1 MKIYYHE
8 KISSMYHVRLKKG
21 GGGRRI
27 NQKFLIRI
35 LAGFI
40 QLVVLFTKLRS
51 NLQVESFLAKL
62 N

>member
-1 MKIYYHE
+1 
-8 KISSMYHVRLKKG
+8 MYHVRLKKRG
-21 GGGRRI
+21 GGI

-40 QLVVLFTKLRS
+40 QSVVLSTKLRS
-51 NLQVESFLAKL
+51 NRQVESFLAKL

>member
-8 KISSMYHVRLKKG
+8 KISSMYHVRLKEKG
-21 GGGRRI
+21 GGRI

-35 LAGFI
+35 LAGFM
-40 QLVVLFTKLRS
+40 QSVVLFTELRR
-51 NLQVESFLAKL
+51 NHQVESFLDKL

>member
-8 KISSMYHVRLKKG
+8 KISSMYHVRVKKG
-21 GGGRRI
+21 GGGRI

-40 QLVVLFTKLRS
+40 QSVVLSTKLRS
-51 NLQVESFLAKL
+51 NRQVESFLAKL

>member
-21 GGGRRI
+21 GGRI

-51 NLQVESFLAKL
+51 NRQVESFLAKL

>member
-1 MKIYYHE
+1 MKIYYYE
-8 KISSMYHVRLKKG
+8 KISSMYHVRLKEKG
-21 GGGRRI
+21 GGRI

-40 QLVVLFTKLRS
+40 QLVVLSTKLRS
-51 NLQVESFLAKL
+51 NRQVESFLAKL

>member
-1 MKIYYHE
+1 MKIYYYE
-8 KISSMYHVRLKKG
+8 KISSMYHVRLKKKG
-21 GGGRRI
+21 GGRI

-40 QLVVLFTKLRS
+40 QLVVLSTKLRS
-51 NLQVESFLAKL
+51 NRQVESFLAKL

>member
-8 KISSMYHVRLKKG
+8 KISSMYHVRLKKRG
-21 GGGRRI
+21 GRI

-40 QLVVLFTKLRS
+40 QLVVLSTKLRS
-51 NLQVESFLAKL
+51 NRQVESFLAKL

>member
-21 GGGRRI
+21 GGRI